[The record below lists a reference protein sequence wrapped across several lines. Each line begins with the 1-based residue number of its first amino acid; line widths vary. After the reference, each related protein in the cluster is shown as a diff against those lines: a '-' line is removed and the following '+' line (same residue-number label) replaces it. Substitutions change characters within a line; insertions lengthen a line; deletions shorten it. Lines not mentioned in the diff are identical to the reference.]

1 MRSRSLRAHEMGP
14 GGASLTPSA
23 HPSRR
28 TVFRKLQMLD
38 AISSC
43 SNRRLYYTLRISARL
58 DAHGLWAH
66 GGSGF
71 RCKAPCAP
79 PWPCCWSRAPLTRSL
94 CISPAA
100 RLARRQANRLHRRR
114 DRSSPPR
121 LDAWVVLLP
130 LYSASAP
137 PPRPSPPVAW
147 SWAGNPLPR
156 NTFCGVLDRPDCLH
170 FYPT

>member
-66 GGSGF
+66 GEIRFSMQGTL
-71 RCKAPCAP
+71 CATVAVLLVE
-79 PWPCCWSRAPLTRSL
+79 ST
-94 CISPAA
+94 
-100 RLARRQANRLHRRR
+100 
-114 DRSSPPR
+114 
-121 LDAWVVLLP
+121 LDALSVHQ
-130 LYSASAP
+130 SRCAACP
-137 PPRPSPPVAW
+137 PPS
-147 SWAGNPLPR
+147 
-156 NTFCGVLDRPDCLH
+156 
-170 FYPT
+170 